1 MNSRFSPQRREGA
14 KDRKGITLE
23 AALAEKIF
31 VTQHKSKSFLCG
43 TLRPWRL
50 CGEKDFFE
58 RMIQLPLA
66 QGNHFSLSCSS
77 EPRLHFSRED

>member
-23 AALAEKIF
+23 APLAEK
-31 VTQHKSKSFLCG
+31 THGSQHEFKSFLCG
-43 TLRPWRL
+43 TLRTWRL
-50 CGEKDFFE
+50 CAEKYFFE

-66 QGNHFSLSCSS
+66 QIIRFSLSCSS
-77 EPRLHFSRED
+77 VPRLHFFRED